1 VSKFKGIIL
10 VVLGILIGTTAA
22 PAWAQSTTPPTPT
35 RSTLPPTPGDV
46 RREARQLA
54 SDLDDPNYDWT
65 KAPKQFQ
72 QYFADFR
79 AVLQDLGDDERRQFA
94 GDIMQQMM
102 PVMQKHADQI
112 QKAIQMAF
120 LLDLQKP
127 LGCSDDEFA
136 AVEPLLQNVVSA
148 QQELQGGRQRMARFF
163 GQQLSNQ
170 ALSPVEQAT
179 TDLQAALDDTNSS
192 PDLIQT
198 KLDALRHA
206 RDAARQNLRAAQD
219 ALRQVL
225 TERQEAEL
233 VSRGMLD

>member
-1 VSKFKGIIL
+1 MNRYQGIVLI
-10 VVLGILIGTTAA
+10 VLGLLIGGVTT
-22 PAWAQSTTPPTPT
+22 PAGAQST
-35 RSTLPPTPGDV
+35 STLPPTPGDV

-72 QYFADFR
+72 QYFTDFR
-79 AVLQDLGDDERRQFA
+79 AVIQTLADDERRQFF
-94 GDIMQQMM
+94 GDTMQQMM
-102 PVMQKHADQI
+102 PVMQKHADQV
-112 QKAIQMAF
+112 QKAMQMAF

-148 QQELQGGRQRMARFF
+148 QQELEGTRQRMARFL
-163 GQQLSNQ
+163 GQQLSKQ
-170 ALSPVEQAT
+170 TPTPVEQAT
-179 TDLQAALDDTNSS
+179 NDLQAALDDTNSS

-233 VSRGMLD
+233 VSRGMLN

>member
-1 VSKFKGIIL
+1 MKTYTGIVLI
-10 VVLGILIGTTAA
+10 VLGLLVGTVAT
-22 PAWAQSTTPPTPT
+22 PTGAQST
-35 RSTLPPTPGDV
+35 STLPPTPGDV
-46 RREARQLA
+46 RREARQLS

-72 QYFADFR
+72 QYFSDFR
-79 AVLQDLGDDERRQFA
+79 SVIPTLSDDERRQFFT
-94 GDIMQQMM
+94 DTMQQMM
-102 PVMQKHADQI
+102 PVMQRHADQI
-112 QKAIQMAF
+112 QKAIEMAF

-136 AVEPLLQNVVSA
+136 AIAPLLQNVVSA
-148 QQELQGGRQRMARFF
+148 QQELRGGRARMARFF
-163 GQQLSNQ
+163 GAQLSKP
-170 ALSPVEQAT
+170 APSPVGQAT
-179 TDLQAALDDTNSS
+179 DDLETALNDTNSS

-206 RDAARQNLRAAQD
+206 RDAAQQSLRAAQD

-233 VSRGMLD
+233 VTRGMLD